1 MHNPRATLV
10 EMQFRIADTFTASL
24 ARLTGEEQKAV
35 KTTAFDLQ
43 MDPFRPGLQLH
54 KIEGARD
61 RDFRSVRVS
70 RDIRIIV
77 HQTKDSFML
86 CYVDHHD
93 DAYRWAER
101 RKLETH
107 PRTGAAQLVEIRET
121 VEEIA
126 IPVYVPVAQEP
137 QSKRLPFAGLPYD
150 QLLSYGV
157 PVEWLPDI
165 RAADE
170 DSILDLASHLPSE
183 AAEALL
189 ELATGGTP
197 RIPGPSP
204 AVAVIDPFD
213 HPDAQRRFR
222 IMRDWEELERALDY
236 PWEKWAVFLHPAQRA
251 IVERDFSGP
260 ARVSGSAG
268 TGKTIVA
275 LHRAV
280 HLARTN
286 PNARVLLTTFSETLA
301 NALRDRL
308 RILVSSEPQ
317 LAERLE
323 VYAIDALGARLFR
336 LNLGDPFVCSS
347 DAQIRALIEEERLPR
362 SKTARSRQPS

>member
-1 MHNPRATLV
+1 
-10 EMQFRIADTFTASL
+10 
-24 ARLTGEEQKAV
+24 
-35 KTTAFDLQ
+35 
-43 MDPFRPGLQLH
+43 
-54 KIEGARD
+54 
-61 RDFRSVRVS
+61 
-70 RDIRIIV
+70 
-77 HQTKDSFML
+77 ML
-86 CYVDHHD
+86 CYVAHHD

-107 PRTGAAQLVEIRET
+107 PRTGAAQLVEVRET
-121 VEEIA
+121 VEEITV
-126 IPVYVPVAQEP
+126 PVYVPATREAP
-137 QSKRLPFAGLPYD
+137 PEHRPFAGLPDD
-150 QLLSYGV
+150 QLLSYGI
-157 PVEWLPDI
+157 PIEWLPDI

-197 RIPGPSP
+197 RVPSP
-204 AVAVIDPFD
+204 AVKGIDPFD

-280 HLARTN
+280 HLARGN
-286 PNARVLLTTFSETLA
+286 HNARVLLTTFSETLA

-308 RILVSSEPQ
+308 RHPRQ
-317 LAERLE
+317 L
-323 VYAIDALGARLFR
+323 
-336 LNLGDPFVCSS
+336 
-347 DAQIRALIEEERLPR
+347 
-362 SKTARSRQPS
+362 